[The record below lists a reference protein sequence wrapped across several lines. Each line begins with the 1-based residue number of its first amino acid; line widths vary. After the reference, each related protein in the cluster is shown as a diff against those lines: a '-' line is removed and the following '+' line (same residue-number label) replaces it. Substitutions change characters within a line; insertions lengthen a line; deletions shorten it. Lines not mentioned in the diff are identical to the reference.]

1 MKYFFWSDMESKVY
15 NPKQIGIY
23 RIDIGP
29 YFYYG
34 SSRRASSRRSVHLGR
49 LQRNAHGNP
58 KMQQVYNKYQTF
70 KFAIVERASPDD
82 LLSLEQQYLDRYVG
96 QKHCMNMNPKAD
108 CGPMANVV
116 SCQWN
121 GVTYESLTSLKVAT
135 KVPSTKYHRASSLGI
150 YSDRAW
156 EDYLKSEHERRK
168 AQRRKQGL
176 KSREEKLADA
186 KRRNDVKRGYSLEQ
200 VCKLA
205 IYWNGRWWPSTY
217 EAAAQSAFSAGSIL
231 RYKKAGCNS
240 DKEAKV
246 AKRLNYRNNT
256 GLSKMTC
263 PVHVFSSNESHYAS
277 SLKSVKNKLFIN
289 GHGKKSS
296 IIKRLNDR
304 GYTVQFITKEQ
315 YYEQAAAT
323 AV

>member
-1 MKYFFWSDMESKVY
+1 LKVY

-49 LQRNAHGNP
+49 LQRNAHSNP

-96 QKHCMNMNPKAD
+96 QKHCMNINSKAD

-135 KVPSTKYHRASSLGI
+135 KVPSTKYHTASSLGI
-150 YSDRAW
+150 YSDHEW
-156 EDYLKSEHERRK
+156 ESHLKSEHERRK
-168 AQRRKQGL
+168 SERRKQGL
-176 KSREEKLADA
+176 KSREEKMDDA
-186 KRRNDVKRGYSLEQ
+186 RRRHEAKRGYSLED

-205 IYWNGRWWPSTY
+205 VHWNGRWWPSTQ
-217 EAAAQSAFSAGSIL
+217 EAAAHSAFSAQSIL
-231 RYKKAGCNS
+231 YYKKAGCNS
-240 DKEAKV
+240 DQEVKNAK
-246 AKRLNYRNNT
+246 AWNYRKNT
-256 GLSKMTC
+256 GLSKVTS
-263 PVHVFSSNESHYAS
+263 PVYVFSSNEAHYAA
-277 SLKSVKNKLFIN
+277 SLRSVKNKLRIEC
-289 GHGKKSS
+289 HGKKLS
-296 IIKRLNDR
+296 ILKRLNEK
-304 GYTVQFITKEQ
+304 GYTVQFITKKE
-315 YYEQAAAT
+315 YYERAAAT